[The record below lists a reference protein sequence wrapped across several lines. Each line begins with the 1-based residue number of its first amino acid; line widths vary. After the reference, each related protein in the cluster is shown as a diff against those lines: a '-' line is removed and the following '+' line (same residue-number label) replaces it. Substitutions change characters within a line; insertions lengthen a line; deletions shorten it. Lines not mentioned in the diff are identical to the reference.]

1 MHGVFGG
8 VRRFPALAI
17 AVLSV
22 VMLSSFGQAQ
32 DSSNQ
37 NLPSAPVPQTAATN
51 PDDLPLQLQPH
62 SSPTV
67 ANSPKHLTTDL
78 TRIVVSP
85 VFLRPRDL
93 EWMVPLAGA
102 SAAAFATDTHT
113 MRDVVSHDPSFNNT
127 AINVSDGLL
136 GGFIGVP
143 ASMFLLG
150 NVTHKDHMRETGI
163 LGGEAL
169 IDAYVV
175 DEITKL
181 CTFRERPYIDNARGD
196 FYIGKAGV
204 NSSFV
209 SGHSM
214 LSWSSA
220 AVIAGE
226 YHSKWVALAA
236 YSAAA
241 GVSATRVMGQQ
252 HFPTDVLIG
261 GAGGWLIGHFVYRA
275 HHHADI
281 PAN

>member
-1 MHGVFGG
+1 MQSGMGKVP
-8 VRRFPALAI
+8 VRVLVSVA
-17 AVLSV
+17 AVLLALMSGSAV
-22 VMLSSFGQAQ
+22 GQ
-32 DSSNQ
+32 DSNAQ
-37 NLPSAPVPQTAATN
+37 NLPSAPVPQTVNT
-51 PDDLPLQLQPH
+51 DDLPLQLQPH

-67 ANSPKHLTTDL
+67 ANSPKHITTDL
-78 TRIVVSP
+78 TRIAVSP
-85 VFLRPRDL
+85 LFIRPRDL
-93 EWMVPLAGA
+93 EWLVPLAGA

-127 AINVSDGLL
+127 AINVSNGLL

-143 ASMFLLG
+143 ASMFVLG
-150 NVTHKDHMRETGI
+150 NVAHKDHMRETGI

-169 IDAYVV
+169 IDAYVM

-196 FYIGKAGV
+196 FYIGKSGV

-214 LSWSSA
+214 LAWSSA

-226 YHSKWVALAA
+226 YHSKWVSLAA

-252 HFPTDVLIG
+252 HF
-261 GAGGWLIGHFVYRA
+261 
-275 HHHADI
+275 
-281 PAN
+281 

>member
-1 MHGVFGG
+1 MCFLN
-8 VRRFPALAI
+8 RRRWISIGLAATLCI
-17 AVLSV
+17 GSNLGAQE
-22 VMLSSFGQAQ
+22 SSPPSGA
-32 DSSNQ
+32 
-37 NLPSAPVPQTAATN
+37 LPSAPAAQPSGSTDVPLEQ
-51 PDDLPLQLQPH
+51 QPH

-67 ANSPKHLTTDL
+67 MNSPKHITTDL
-78 TRIVVSP
+78 TRIVASP
-85 VFLRPRDL
+85 VYLRKGDL
-93 EWMVPLAGA
+93 KWLLPLAGA

-113 MRDVVSHDPSFNNT
+113 MQEVVSHDPAFNNA
-127 AINVSDGLL
+127 AINVSNGLL

-143 ASMFLLG
+143 VAMFG
-150 NVTHKDHMRETGI
+150 VGSVAHKERMREAGI
-163 LGGEAL
+163 VAGESM

-181 CTFRERPYIDNARGD
+181 VTFRERPFIDNAQGE

-220 AVIAGE
+220 AAISGE
-226 YHSKWVALAA
+226 YHSRWVSLAA

-241 GVSATRVMGQQ
+241 GVSATRVMGQE

-261 GAGGWLIGHFVYRA
+261 AAGGWLIGHFVYRA
-275 HHHADI
+275 HHHADVERSH
-281 PAN
+281 